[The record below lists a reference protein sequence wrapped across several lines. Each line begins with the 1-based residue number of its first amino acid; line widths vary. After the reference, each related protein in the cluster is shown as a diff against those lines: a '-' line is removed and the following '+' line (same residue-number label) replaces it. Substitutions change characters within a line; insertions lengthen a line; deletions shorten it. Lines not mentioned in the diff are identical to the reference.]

1 MAQLDDRDQLARR
14 VADLQKQEEKLVLR
28 SGQRVQQAPGGG
40 GEWRGGLCWP
50 GCREGEACSLMMG
63 GVEA

>member
-40 GEWRGGLCWP
+40 ATGEGGFVGQDAGRGRL
-50 GCREGEACSLMMG
+50 A
-63 GVEA
+63 A